1 MKWMLPRPT
10 CSRRSGNV
18 TLRSSYGGTKSGG
31 QLRGE
36 DKEALHAYTHMIWVG
51 LARTIYLY
59 IYINVYGVY
68 TDFGAGKSPKIRP
81 CMVYLYGSGHHT
93 HMTCQYPLHA
103 YTSYEFCQCP
113 HIARC
118 TFPHC
123 TLHISSYA
131 SIYDVCA
138 HVAKSVCTC
147 GQKRVHAAYD
157 VCALVAKSVCTH
169 RTRCVYDV
177 FVWCVCVYD
186 VCALVAKS
194 LCTHRTSVHA
204 AYKSMN
210 VKYQWCAIRSFGT
223 FNTVK
228 FCGKYDVA
236 RVGQHHMYTMYTRCF
251 WKGNYQSYG
260 HVRRIYTV
268 LANYVYVPRRWN
280 LLVSVVWFREC
291 GTV

>member
-1 MKWMLPRPT
+1 M
-10 CSRRSGNV
+10 
-18 TLRSSYGGTKSGG
+18 
-31 QLRGE
+31 
-36 DKEALHAYTHMIWVG
+36 
-51 LARTIYLY
+51 
-59 IYINVYGVY
+59 
-68 TDFGAGKSPKIRP
+68 
-81 CMVYLYGSGHHT
+81 CMVYIRILGQGNHQRYGHVWCIYTVLATILIWLVSIHCMRIP
-93 HMTCQYPLHA
+93 HMNFVSVL
-103 YTSYEFCQCP
+103 TSHVAHS
-113 HIARC
+113 HIAHC
-118 TFPHC
+118 TFPLTPAYMMCVHMWPKAC
-123 TLHISSYA
+123 
-131 SIYDVCA
+131 V
-138 HVAKSVCTC
+138 HVAKSVCTQRMMC
-147 GQKRVHAAYD
+147 VHLWPKACARTVQDVCMMCLYD
-157 VCALVAKSVCTH
+157 VCVCMMCVH
-169 RTRCVYDV
+169 LWPKACARTVQDV
-177 FVWCVCVYD
+177 CVWCVCVYD